1 MNCRYARVAQPGR
14 ALGRRPSRR
23 AFKSRPWHKI
33 MPYEAENNNNNILIQ
48 VIPLFFRFSMNKGKT
63 KKSKTKKSSAKSTKA
78 KTKRVSK
85 NKKSKNSE
93 LFEDTGVIV
102 VDDDLTVDKEKE
114 LEERRAFLEE
124 ARSQDS
130 SE

>member
-1 MNCRYARVAQPGR
+1 MND
-14 ALGRRPSRR
+14 
-23 AFKSRPWHKI
+23 
-33 MPYEAENNNNNILIQ
+33 
-48 VIPLFFRFSMNKGKT
+48 GKT
-63 KKSKTKKSSAKSTKA
+63 KKSNAKKPSIKSTKA

-85 NKKSKNSE
+85 SKKSKKSE
-93 LFEDTGVIV
+93 SFEDIGVIV

-130 SE
+130 SD

>member
-1 MNCRYARVAQPGR
+1 
-14 ALGRRPSRR
+14 
-23 AFKSRPWHKI
+23 
-33 MPYEAENNNNNILIQ
+33 
-48 VIPLFFRFSMNKGKT
+48 MNKGKT

-102 VDDDLTVDKEKE
+102 VDDDLIVDKEKE

-130 SE
+130 SD